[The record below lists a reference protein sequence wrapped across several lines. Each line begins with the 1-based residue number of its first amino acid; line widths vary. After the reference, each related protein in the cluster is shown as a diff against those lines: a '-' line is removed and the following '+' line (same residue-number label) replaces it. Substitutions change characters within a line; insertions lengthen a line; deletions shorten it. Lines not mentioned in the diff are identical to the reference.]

1 MSQSIFSYGLAGLAG
16 AALSLPAV
24 SLLLAL
30 ILTVG
35 IVTFSKR
42 PNTDRRLAK
51 LSNEA
56 GMAIDAR
63 YTPERRAL
71 GISALAV
78 IVIFMAENIVRG
90 YFLNMADAVSWWRF
104 ALSVF
109 VAFVGLVVLLAV
121 SRFGGTARPAPP
133 AILGA
138 RRTWTSFGP
147 RAGLVGAGVAL
158 VALLVTTITA
168 GFASSPDRQ
177 GRYIYLEIPIPN
189 ESIDPVRPWFYGWAY
204 GVPVLACLVALT
216 AVTLVALHHNA
227 VRPFLGS
234 ETAGVEQAARS
245 GIAAGAVRLATAG
258 VLLAL
263 AGAWRFIAS
272 SGSISGLVVQGD
284 TPQTGTYEVAWRY
297 AEFAAIAG
305 GLAPVLEI
313 AGFVLL
319 LLVARQLRRTTV
331 RDQPTARAAQ
341 TPDSEVVR

>member
-1 MSQSIFSYGLAGLAG
+1 MSQNIFSYGLGGLVG
-16 AALSLPAV
+16 AAFSLPAV

-35 IVTFSKR
+35 IVTFTR
-42 PNTDRRLAK
+42 GPNTDRRLTN
-51 LSNEA
+51 LSDDA
-56 GMAIDAR
+56 AIAVSSR
-63 YTPERRAL
+63 YTRERRTL
-71 GISALAV
+71 GISALAL

-90 YFLNMADAVSWWRF
+90 YFLNTYNVVSWWRF
-104 ALSVF
+104 ALPVF

-121 SRFGGTARPAPP
+121 IRFGGTARPAQP
-133 AILGA
+133 AVLAA

-147 RAGLVGAGVAL
+147 RAGLVGAGVAV

-168 GFASSPDRQ
+168 GLASSPDSQ

-189 ESIDPVRPWFYGWAY
+189 ESIDPIRPWFYGWAY

-216 AVTLVALHHNA
+216 AVTLIALHLNA
-227 VRPFLGS
+227 VRPFLRP
-234 ETAGVEQAARS
+234 ETAGVEQTARS

-272 SGSISGLVVQGD
+272 SGSVSGLVVEGD
-284 TPQTGTYEVAWRY
+284 TPQSGIYEAAWRY
-297 AEFAAIAG
+297 AEFAAIVG
-305 GLAPVLEI
+305 GLAPVVEI

-319 LLVARQLRRTTV
+319 LLVIRQLRRMPV
-331 RDQPTARAAQ
+331 RDQPTARTTQ
-341 TPDSEVVR
+341 TTDSEVVR